1 MSKKLIL
8 MGLSVI
14 LLLAAS
20 DSAQTKTATS
30 PSGVV
35 DSFYRKYIEYQIHGL
50 PTEKQVKSLTP
61 LFSRDIMRMIAADR
75 AQQNK
80 FIREHPDEKP
90 PWVEGDLFSSLFEG
104 ATSYSLGKSRVQ
116 KTKAE
121 VDVHLVYKYKTDAT
135 EWMDTVVLTKVNERW
150 VISDILFKGNWA
162 FMNGASLRAS
172 LTN

>member
-1 MSKKLIL
+1 MSKNWIVI
-8 MGLSVI
+8 GLTVTVVF
-14 LLLAAS
+14 AAS
-20 DSAQTKTATS
+20 SFIQAQTAAS
-30 PSGVV
+30 PSAVT
-35 DSFYRKYIEYQIHGL
+35 DSFYKKYIVYQMRGL

-61 LFSRDIMRMIAADR
+61 LFSNEILKMIAADR
-75 AQQNK
+75 TQQKK
-80 FIREHPDEKP
+80 FAKEHPDEKP

-104 ATSYSLGKSRVQ
+104 ATSYTLGKSRVQ

-121 VDVHLVYKYKTDAT
+121 VDVHLVYKYKSDAT
-135 EWMDTVVLTKVNERW
+135 EWVDTVVLTKANGKW